1 MEIKE
6 DNIEDTNINS
16 KDNSN
21 LTLRKQKPGNKNTQN
36 ENNNSF
42 NNNMTINNLLPGEIV
57 LKNEEITFSHKK
69 RQRENNSLVNLSK
82 DNSPLNIIN
91 DNNEDKT
98 LSEKALDIYK
108 QLQIP
113 PTPGIREGDYDTVL
127 HDKKEKIVN
136 NLLKDEDMVNDQRK
150 LATKTKNID
159 IYCAILENFNT
170 FCYYNNKFMVNSHYC
185 LDKIVD
191 NSFEF
196 KDKSKSIPLALK
208 FCNSVFEFG
217 FFEEYH
223 QKYINYFINITIDEN
238 KMKEINKIPRAKIY
252 LYYIIY
258 LILKDS
264 WENIDL
270 KKDILNKFI
279 GQILNILN
287 IYEHEL
293 TEIIIQIINTMCDNI
308 LYPKIFKNQDID
320 IQLAAEINKYMFKL
334 ISETIKNLDQNEKDK
349 LIKNESINF
358 IIKQSFNIII
368 KIISGINLVKQN
380 NIDIQQ
386 ILVSKENKQFIYE
399 FILFFSN
406 FDLNGKNF
414 IWFLDI
420 IAKFAEISYYSD
432 IYLKEEIINI
442 IFEKFVVKTN
452 YICEIFQFMRS
463 LLEVDS
469 LFKYYSSC
477 EKFYKAI
484 NTLDA
489 EKNPFL
495 TSVHYLFIVQV
506 LLEKGESTGC
516 LDNIYDRLC
525 IIQAKE
531 KVELIF
537 YKHGNEEIIHKKY
550 NEIMPKLDEL
560 NKKMMAE

>member
-6 DNIEDTNINS
+6 DNIEDINTNS

-334 ISETIKNLDQNEKDK
+334 ISETIKNIGQNEKDK

-442 IFEKFVVKTN
+442 IFEKFVVKTI

-484 NTLDA
+484 NTLDV

-516 LDNIYDRLC
+516 LDNLFDRLC

>member
-6 DNIEDTNINS
+6 DNIEDINTNS

-287 IYEHEL
+287 IYKYEL

-484 NTLDA
+484 NTLDV